1 MRCLLHIRAHLPRD
15 WPEGQRAE
23 LSRRQ
28 EEAAVELVR
37 RKILL
42 RTFRV
47 VGQSANFSIWET
59 DTLEELHAIL
69 QSNPMYAFW
78 KITVIPIIRARSI
91 SAVAGGC
98 SYLWANRR

>member
-1 MRCLLHIRAHLPRD
+1 MRYLLHIRAQLPGD
-15 WPEGQRAE
+15 WPEDRRAE

-28 EEAAVELVR
+28 EEAAVELMR

-59 DTLEELHAIL
+59 DTLEELHAVL
-69 QSNPMYAFW
+69 QSNPMYPFW
-78 KITVIPIIRARSI
+78 KIRVIPIIKHPAEK
-91 SAVAGGC
+91 AYEQHYGE
-98 SYLWANRR
+98 LPPL